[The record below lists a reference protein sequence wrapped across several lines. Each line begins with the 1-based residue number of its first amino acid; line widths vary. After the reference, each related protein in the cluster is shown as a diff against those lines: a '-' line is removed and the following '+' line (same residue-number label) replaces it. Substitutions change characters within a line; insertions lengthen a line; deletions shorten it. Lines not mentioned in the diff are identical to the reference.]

1 MAGEGMNAGRSAAND
16 LLSKGCPFGLPS
28 FGGTSLRRVNVRP
41 TGGYRRGLSLERPG
55 HKRLVDGNR
64 CHHQPRDP
72 MKKFLLAPALAA
84 LAMFAWGFLFWGGP
98 HHLPY
103 KALALVPDEAAAGE
117 ALGEIFPAT
126 GTYLLPGTQL
136 GPARQGELM
145 QRGPIAEVHFVKS
158 GRPMMDP
165 IQLLKGYLHEFAL
178 CLLLVFMLDASA
190 QTFHSAGWVTM
201 QAFYDFVAFFI
212 AGLVLGKILTPK
224 RTTPAAPAAAASP
237 A

>member
-1 MAGEGMNAGRSAAND
+1 
-16 LLSKGCPFGLPS
+16 
-28 FGGTSLRRVNVRP
+28 
-41 TGGYRRGLSLERPG
+41 
-55 HKRLVDGNR
+55 
-64 CHHQPRDP
+64 

-117 ALGEIFPAT
+117 ALGKIFPAT

-178 CLLLVFMLDASA
+178 CLVLVFMLDASA
-190 QTFHSAGWVTM
+190 QTFRGFGCRVRFCGTIGLLVALYDYGSAVWWNHSIGWVTM